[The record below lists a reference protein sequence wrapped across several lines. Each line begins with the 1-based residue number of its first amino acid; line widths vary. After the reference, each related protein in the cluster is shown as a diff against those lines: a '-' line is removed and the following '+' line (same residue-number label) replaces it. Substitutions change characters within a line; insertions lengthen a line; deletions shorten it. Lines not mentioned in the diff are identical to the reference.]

1 MDQLASL
8 STILSEMRGVN
19 AELKADT
26 SFDELNM
33 DEYDIVDFLMNVE
46 EKIGIS
52 FDNAELLEVKTIS
65 DVMDMIDKNNQ
76 EELSK
81 C

>member
-8 STILSEMRGVN
+8 STILSEMRGVD